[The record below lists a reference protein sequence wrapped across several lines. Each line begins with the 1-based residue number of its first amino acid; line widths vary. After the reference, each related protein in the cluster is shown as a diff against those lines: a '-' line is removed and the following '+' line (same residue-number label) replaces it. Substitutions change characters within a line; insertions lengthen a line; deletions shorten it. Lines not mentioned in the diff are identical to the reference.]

1 MKYETVVGLEIH
13 AELSTDTKMYC
24 GCATSFGSEPN
35 VHCCPVCLAMPG
47 TLPVINKKAID
58 FAIKAGLAT
67 NCEIT
72 RKGNQERKNYF
83 YPDLPKAYQISQMKT
98 PLCVNG
104 YIDIEVEGETKRIR
118 INRIHIEE
126 DAGKLLHEAG
136 GGGTLVDLNRG
147 GTPLIEIVTEP
158 DIRSA
163 EEARA
168 FLESIKAILE
178 YLEVCDCKMEQ
189 GSLRCDVNVSVR
201 QEGALEYGTRT
212 EMKNLNSF
220 RSVIRAIESES
231 RRHIEAIEY
240 GEEIIQETRKWDD
253 DKGISFSM
261 RDKEEAQDYRYF
273 PDPDL
278 VYIAI
283 DDEKI
288 ESIRK
293 NLPELPAA
301 RRERYVQEYE
311 IPRYD
316 AELITNSKYLAN
328 FFESCVSLGATPKVV
343 SNWLL
348 GDVAKILNEKAATAE
363 EIPFSPEH
371 LAKLIEIIENGTI
384 SNTAGKKVLEELFK
398 NPRDPEA
405 IVKEKGLVQ
414 ISDEGELLKVIIQ
427 VIDENPRSLED
438 YKAGKKKAM
447 GFLVGQT
454 MRATKG
460 QGNPQMINKLLKE
473 ELDRR

>member
-293 NLPELPAA
+293 TLPELPAA